1 MLLLFE
7 EIAVESAMILA
18 TLVAFGVL
26 VYVLVGFAL
35 EHARAR
41 QDAAPARSFA
51 RAHSQ
56 TTIGRRA

>member
-18 TLVAFGVL
+18 TLVALGVL
-26 VYVLVGFAL
+26 VYILVGFAL

-41 QDAAPARSFA
+41 REAGDRSFAPAR
-51 RAHSQ
+51 AH

>member
-18 TLVAFGVL
+18 TLVALGLL
-26 VYVLVGFAL
+26 VYMLVGFAL

-41 QDAAPARSFA
+41 QDAAPARSLT
-51 RAHSQ
+51 RAHSE